1 MNQYKKYLLLFL
13 SFVSVILLLVAGV
26 SYTYDPANI
35 YRDATVSA
43 SPAEYV
49 EQLLKSE
56 NGLLWPN
63 GSWNERDIKYVLAQD
78 IPEVD
83 CIIMGSSRVMQI
95 SSFREQKS
103 LQNNCKT
110 LVNLGVSSATL
121 EDFLALSYVL
131 DKSKVKKI
139 IFGIDPWTLD
149 FGRNYRWDRYASSY
163 YAMSRVLSPESTDK
177 TSIFESKKRYFLNL
191 INPEYF
197 LRAIKMVGQPKSDI
211 QPAPFFD
218 QAIGIPSPVL
228 LPDGS
233 LVQSKGYI
241 EVSKTQQV
249 PIGGKGYN
257 LVEGYQ
263 VSDNAVQLFEKLLQ
277 ELSVFGVQSKF
288 IKVPYHPNVWKDKQ
302 SKTVKALVEVNEV
315 VNDIASRLNVG
326 IIGSYRPDEVGC
338 VSGEFFDEMHA
349 IDTCISSLIN

>member
-35 YRDATVSA
+35 YRDATVAA

-63 GSWNERDIKYVLAQD
+63 GSWNERDIKYALAQD

-177 TSIFESKKRYFLNL
+177 TNIFESKKRYFLNL

-218 QAIGIPSPVL
+218 QAIGMPSPVI

-233 LVQSKGYI
+233 FIPSKGSV
-241 EVSKTQQV
+241 ESSRGSQV
-249 PIGGKGYN
+249 PIGGAGYN
-257 LVEGYQ
+257 ILRKEKQ
-263 VSDNAVQLFEKLLQ
+263 TAEEAVVLFKALIQSLKKNDINIALLMT
-277 ELSVFGVQSKF
+277 
-288 IKVPYHPNVWKDKQ
+288 PYHPNVLKDQQ
-302 SKTVKALVEVNEV
+302 SITTKALFELGSVVTGIGLDLSVNV
-315 VNDIASRLNVG
+315 L
-326 IIGSYRPDEVGC
+326 GSYDAMHIGC
-338 VSGEFFDEMHA
+338 SSREFFDEIHA
-349 IDTCISSLIN
+349 KPLCLSRLE